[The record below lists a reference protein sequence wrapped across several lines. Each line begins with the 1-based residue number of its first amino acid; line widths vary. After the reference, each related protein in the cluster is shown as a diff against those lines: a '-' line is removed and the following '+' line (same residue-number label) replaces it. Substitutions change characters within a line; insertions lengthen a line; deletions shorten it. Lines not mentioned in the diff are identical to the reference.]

1 MPINTAAELSRK
13 ERELLERQQEIVR
26 RREAQ
31 EELVVL
37 QQQAQAYINKHV
49 AHLQSI
55 NALNNKINLSRL
67 SKYKVFKQQQS
78 AFAVR

>member
-49 AHLQSI
+49 AHLQSC
-55 NALNNKINLSRL
+55 LLYTSPSPRD
-67 SKYKVFKQQQS
+67 
-78 AFAVR
+78 RG